1 LITFSESLMI
11 RKLLLPIF
19 LLVVAIIACGWMPQ
33 SLSKFNLRGTVTHT
47 APTPVDKVD
56 AKQAIQTYAQDVLGI
71 QIPKLLAGGGSGEVS
86 LPVNL
91 MEEIDIAVELA
102 GRTYFGVWSGGIA
115 SLSYGDSDLGGDFSA
130 DMRDGA
136 LGVFTLNVDSQPPSD
151 AADALNLILETYPGL
166 VGYQWIETPTETGY
180 AFTTGELDQVSVESW
195 SLILSGTTIN
205 AGVVPGVLDNQSFV
219 WVVVASGLL
228 AAPFQQ

>member
-1 LITFSESLMI
+1 MI
-11 RKLLLPIF
+11 RKILLPIF
-19 LLVVAIIACGWMPQ
+19 LLVIALIACGWLPQ
-33 SLSKFNLRGTVTHT
+33 SLSDIKLSGTVTHT

-71 QIPKLLAGGGSGEVS
+71 QVPKLIAGGGSGEIS

-91 MEEIDIAVELA
+91 MEEIDIAVDLA

-115 SLSYGDSDLGGDFSA
+115 SLSYGDSDLVGDFSA
-130 DMRDGA
+130 DMCDGA
-136 LGVFTLNVDSQPPSD
+136 LGVFTLNVKSETPEG
-151 AADALNLILETYPGL
+151 AADALNLLLETYPGL
-166 VGYQWIETPTETGY
+166 IGYQWVETPTETGY
-180 AFTTGELDQVSVESW
+180 AFTTGELDHVSVESW
-195 SLILSGTTIN
+195 SLVLSGTTIN